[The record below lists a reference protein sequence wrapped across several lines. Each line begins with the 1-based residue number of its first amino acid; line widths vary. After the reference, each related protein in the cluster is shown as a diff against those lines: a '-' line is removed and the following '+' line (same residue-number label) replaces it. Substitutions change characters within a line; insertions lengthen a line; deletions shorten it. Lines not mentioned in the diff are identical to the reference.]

1 MRLNLRLPGA
11 VRMTDPGSY
20 DETRVQSLVGEGAT
34 PTREIPRVQTPS
46 EPVEWQDSMPTSSG
60 RFRTRRQL
68 SDGPPIV
75 SRGRSNLLKGNTE
88 ILGLPRC
95 PTIGSVTRRL
105 SAPG

>member
-1 MRLNLRLPGA
+1 VKGRHRRG
-11 VRMTDPGSY
+11 RSHGCKRRRSQWSG
-20 DETRVQSLVGEGAT
+20 R
-34 PTREIPRVQTPS
+34 IPCRP
-46 EPVEWQDSMPTSSG
+46 SSG
-60 RFRTRRQL
+60 RSRTRRQL
-68 SDGPPIV
+68 SSGPPIV